1 MMRLLKL
8 SILLLLV
15 SNGFTSS
22 ESAHLLEK
30 GNSEIGLFQPL
41 RWGYSE
47 NIELSTHPISMFT
60 IPNISVKIRHEKYG
74 ITSRHRFIYP
84 TPLMRFFQKKGK
96 FGLITPEA
104 DVGEVPH
111 IFAIQNEIF
120 KSISLDKT
128 LFTFKGGLTFAIVS
142 EKLDERLSVD
152 LPIIYPEMG
161 AYFNGYKFNFGV
173 DARHHVSDKF
183 NVLLDADA
191 VIIPTED
198 IFWESKLLGEYQ
210 LNDKWEILL
219 GTKFTYG
226 NYPFGT
232 QTRLLPLIDIT
243 CRWTK

>member
-1 MMRLLKL
+1 MRILKL
-8 SILLLLV
+8 TVLILLV
-15 SNGFTSS
+15 SNGLASA

-30 GNSEIGLFQPL
+30 GDHKIGLFQPL
-41 RWGYSE
+41 QWGYSE

-60 IPNISVKIRHEKYG
+60 MPNFSLKIKYEKYG
-74 ITSRHRFIYP
+74 ITSRHRFVYP
-84 TPLMRFFQKKGK
+84 TPLMRIFQKKGM
-96 FGLITPEA
+96 FGLITPVA

-111 IFAIQNEIF
+111 IFVFQNELF

-128 LFTFKGGLTFAIVS
+128 LITLKGGITFAIVS

-152 LPIIYPEMG
+152 LPIIYPAMG
-161 AYFNGYKFNFGV
+161 EFFNGYKFNIGA
-173 DARHHVSDKF
+173 DARYNVSDQF
-183 NVLLDADA
+183 SVLLDGDA

-210 LNDKWEILL
+210 LNDKCGILL
-219 GTKFTYG
+219 GTKLTYG

-243 CRWTK
+243 YRWTK

>member
-1 MMRLLKL
+1 MKLIKL
-8 SILLLLV
+8 SILLMLV
-15 SNGFTSS
+15 SSGFTSS

-30 GNSEIGLFQPL
+30 GDREIGLFQPL

-47 NIELSTHPISMFT
+47 TIELSTHPILMFT
-60 IPNISVKIRHEKYG
+60 MPNFSLKIRHEKYG

-120 KSISLDKT
+120 KSILLDKT
-128 LFTFKGGLTFAIVS
+128 LLTLKGGFTFALVS
-142 EKLDERLSVD
+142 EELEERLSID
-152 LPIIYPEMG
+152 LPLIYSAMG
-161 AYFNGYKFNFGV
+161 EFFNGYKLNFGADV
-173 DARHHVSDKF
+173 RHHISDNF
-183 NVLLDADA
+183 SVLLEGDA

-198 IFWESKLLGEYQ
+198 IFWEGKLLGEYQ

-219 GTKFTYG
+219 GTKLTYG

-232 QTRLLPLIDIT
+232 QARLLPLFDIIYN
-243 CRWTK
+243 WD

>member
-1 MMRLLKL
+1 MRILKL
-8 SILLLLV
+8 TVLILLV
-15 SNGFTSS
+15 SNGFASA
-22 ESAHLLEK
+22 ESAYLLEK
-30 GNSEIGLFQPL
+30 GDHEIGLFQPL

-47 NIELSTHPISMFT
+47 NIEFSTHPILMFT
-60 IPNISVKIRHEKYG
+60 MPNFSLKIKYEKYG
-74 ITSRHRFIYP
+74 ITSRHRFVYP
-84 TPLMRFFQKKGK
+84 TPLMRIFQKKGM
-96 FGLITPEA
+96 FGLITPVA

-111 IFAIQNEIF
+111 IFVFQNELF

-128 LFTFKGGLTFAIVS
+128 LITLKAGITFAIVS

-161 AYFNGYKFNFGV
+161 AYFNGYKFNLGA
-173 DARHHVSDKF
+173 DARHHFSNQF
-183 NVLLDADA
+183 SVLLDGDV

-210 LNDKWEILL
+210 LNDKWGILL
-219 GTKFTYG
+219 GTKLTYG

-243 CRWTK
+243 YRWTK